1 MNSDLDTVLAALS
14 FLFYISPMTDKIELR
29 EQALLH
35 RASIRP
41 DSEDIENAVSLL
53 LQAVPVEQ
61 GKVYAAYWPA
71 DSEFDVRYM
80 IDDILKAGGVIALPV
95 ASKSS
100 REMEFAPWDG
110 KAELVKGAFGIFV
123 PPTDERVEPDVLLVP
138 FLAFDRKGYRL
149 GRGGG
154 HYDATIAALRA
165 RKEILAI
172 GVGYAAQAVLFTL
185 PVEPHD
191 QRLDMIVTPAGVH
204 DFRD

>member
-1 MNSDLDTVLAALS
+1 
-14 FLFYISPMTDKIELR
+14 MTDKNDLR

-35 RASIRP
+35 RATIRP
-41 DSEDIENAVSLL
+41 DSEDIESAVSIF
-53 LQAVPVEQ
+53 LQNVPVEQ

-80 IDDILKAGGVIALPV
+80 IDDILKAGGTIALPL
-95 ASKSS
+95 ASKTS
-100 REMEFAPWDG
+100 REMKFAPWDG
-110 KAELVKGAFGIFV
+110 KEELVKGAFGIMV
-123 PPTDERVEPDVLLVP
+123 PSTDKRVEPDVLLVP

-154 HYDATIAALRA
+154 HYDATIAALRN
-165 RKEILAI
+165 RKEILAV

-191 QRLDMIVTPAGVH
+191 QKLDMVITPKGVH
-204 DFRD
+204 DFRN